1 MEDSMKRLVLAI
13 AGGFLAGFFCY
24 HAIFEDRVLAQSS
37 DVPRELVN
45 QKFVLVDE
53 SRKAVGGLSFDRSGD
68 PVISLTGELGKDL
81 RGRIVRVACEIR
93 PWLTT
98 TPPEHRNPE

>member
-1 MEDSMKRLVLAI
+1 MKRLVLAI

-24 HAIFEDRVLAQSS
+24 HAIFEARVLAQSS

-53 SRKAVGGLSFDRSGD
+53 SRKAVGGLSFDRSGKPGHQPD
-68 PVISLTGELGKDL
+68 RRVGQGPARPDCSRGVRNSTLAHDHPTGIPKS
-81 RGRIVRVACEIR
+81 
-93 PWLTT
+93 
-98 TPPEHRNPE
+98 